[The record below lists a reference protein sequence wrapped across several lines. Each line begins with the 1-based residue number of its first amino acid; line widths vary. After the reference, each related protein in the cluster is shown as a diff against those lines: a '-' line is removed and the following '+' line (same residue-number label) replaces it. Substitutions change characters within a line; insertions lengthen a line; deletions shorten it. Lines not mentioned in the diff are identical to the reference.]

1 MSTELAGNPETV
13 EEPGLVKRAKG
24 IVNRTGGFKEFT
36 TWFIVISTCENLLP
50 SGKAGSYIRKVRS
63 ITSL

>member
-13 EEPGLVKRAKG
+13 EEPGIVKRAKG
-24 IVNRTGGFKEFT
+24 IVSRTGFEGFT

-50 SGKAGSYIRKVRS
+50 SGKDGSYIRKVRS